1 MSWGHRAEQYSLA
14 IGRLW
19 DCDATAYVLRSAAR
33 GSVLHLL
40 DLSST
45 AAPLG
50 PSGWGGRSAPN
61 LRHARCRA
69 AHSQNGLCSRVGGLD
84 VRLILPYSP
93 AFRVAGLVCTH
104 NGHEDMRTWLQ
115 ASPYEL
121 RVACCAPGMSFA
133 GWVHPYQGP
142 GHRVAH
148 GPVGQPSGIITI
160 LSNRSTL
167 TCIVRRVRSYT
178 VSLGLCGVCACKIG
192 LVSCP

>member
-1 MSWGHRAEQYSLA
+1 MQPLTCFAQQPVARSSIYSTYPRPQHHWGPLA
-14 IGRLW
+14 GAV
-19 DCDATAYVLRSAAR
+19 DLRQISAMRDAAR
-33 GSVLHLL
+33 
-40 DLSST
+40 
-45 AAPLG
+45 
-50 PSGWGGRSAPN
+50 
-61 LRHARCRA
+61 

-178 VSLGLCGVCACKIG
+178 VSLGLCGCVKG
-192 LVSCP
+192 PERG